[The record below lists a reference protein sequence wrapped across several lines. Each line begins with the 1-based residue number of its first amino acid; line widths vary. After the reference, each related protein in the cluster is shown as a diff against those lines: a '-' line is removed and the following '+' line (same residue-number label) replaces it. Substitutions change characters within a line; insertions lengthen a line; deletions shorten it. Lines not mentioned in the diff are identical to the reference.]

1 MAKYEYWL
9 TDEGLIQLTGWARK
23 GLPEKVIAKDKM
35 HISRSTLAVWKKKFK
50 KLKDALSQGKE
61 VADLT
66 VEDALYNRAVGIST
80 TLLKPIK
87 TKKTEYDEKTGKKI
101 KEWEEVIYVQE
112 EVYIP
117 PDIKAIQFWL
127 INRKPEDWKQKV
139 EIRAV
144 EDTDNDVGVI
154 QIEAVEEEHPE
165 DTKND
170 RGIIDGEYKE
180 IREVRE
186 GKDASDGG

>member
-1 MAKYEYWL
+1 MKKYEYWL

-23 GLPEKVIAKDKM
+23 GLPEQAIANDKM
-35 HISRSTLAVWKKKFK
+35 HIARSTLALWKKQFK
-50 KLKDALSQGKE
+50 SIREALAQGKE
-61 VADLT
+61 VSDLT
-66 VEDALYNRAVGIST
+66 VEDALYKRAVGIST

-127 INRKPEDWKQKV
+127 INRKPDDWKQKV
-139 EIRAV
+139 EIRTT
-144 EDTDNDVGVI
+144 EDNDSDSGVI
-154 QIEAVEEEHPE
+154 QIGNVEPEKREA
-165 DTKND
+165 
-170 RGIIDGEYKE
+170 IDGEYKE
-180 IREVRE
+180 INVEE
-186 GKDASDGG
+186 GKGSIRSGEEET